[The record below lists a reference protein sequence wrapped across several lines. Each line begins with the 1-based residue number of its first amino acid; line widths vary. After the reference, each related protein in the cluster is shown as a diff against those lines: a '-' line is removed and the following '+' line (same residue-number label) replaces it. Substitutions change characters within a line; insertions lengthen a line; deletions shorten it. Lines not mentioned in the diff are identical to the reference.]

1 MQADNKSYDDINVT
15 PMVDL
20 YLVLLLIFI
29 IMTTAG
35 VQGVKVNLPKA
46 SNAAAKKMD
55 APKIQAITVDN
66 AGNIKLDGL
75 LVWNNNKGANGA
87 NTVDG
92 QLSHAP
98 TRTWAAANVKNLAPA
113 DPNLVRPF
121 DYSDPDFRGR
131 FASPLF
137 RAGWVSAPDDG
148 FFDQTATF
156 TGGIGDEDWTEEWTS
171 FLVETDIQP

>member
-55 APKIQAITVDN
+55 APKIQAITVDS
-66 AGNIKLDGL
+66 AGNLKL
-75 LVWNNNKGANGA
+75 N
-87 NTVDG
+87 
-92 QLSHAP
+92 
-98 TRTWAAANVKNLAPA
+98 
-113 DPNLVRPF
+113 
-121 DYSDPDFRGR
+121 
-131 FASPLF
+131 ASPVASIADLESKLT
-137 RAGWVSAPDDG
+137 AVKSSLPDAPVVVRGDSGTQYQLIMDVLDVLGRTG
-148 FFDQTATF
+148 FEQIGLATK
-156 TGGIGDEDWTEEWTS
+156 
-171 FLVETDIQP
+171 PNK